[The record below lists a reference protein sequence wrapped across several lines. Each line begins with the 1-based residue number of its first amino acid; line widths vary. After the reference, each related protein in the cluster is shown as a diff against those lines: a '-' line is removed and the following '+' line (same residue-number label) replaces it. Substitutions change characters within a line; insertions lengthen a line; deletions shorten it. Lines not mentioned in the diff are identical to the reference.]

1 MLKRVVLLALLASTM
16 GTVGSL
22 AADLKLQISVPMNYS
37 NKSLI
42 MSSFLVRLSKRV
54 LTVP

>member
-16 GTVGSL
+16 GIVSSL
-22 AADLKLQISVPMNYS
+22 AADLKPTDKVPMNYS

-42 MSSFLVRLSKRV
+42 MSSFLLRLSKRV